1 MQRKLILLVVMLIL
15 LAFPGISLAQ
25 LAPGD
30 YIDIHGHWAEQ
41 DIQLLDQ
48 LGIMK
53 GMGTTAQGFKIFAP
67 ESRVTRAQL
76 AKVLVD
82 TFQLD
87 YGQLRFIKQPVA
99 SDYYRDVDNASRY
112 ADAVVMCAINQI
124 FNRTEDNHFKPAAE
138 LTRMEVAGAIY
149 RSFNAKGIS
158 IPMIMMMPVYNDTQT
173 LAQEDMNALIFVSN
187 TGIMRGDGQN
197 FRPADRVTRAELART
212 INRCISLINLNENN
226 NGQDYSL
233 AVGQTF
239 ILSLPSNPSTGYSWD
254 FAQIYD
260 NKLLE
265 LTADNAY
272 LDKENTGD
280 LTVGQGGR
288 SYWKFKALQN
298 GTTELNLQYARPW
311 ESRQPAQTFK
321 ITINIGAN

>member
-15 LAFPGISLAQ
+15 LAFPGIALAQ
-25 LAPGD
+25 LTPGD

-53 GMGTTAQGFKIFAP
+53 GTGTTALGFKIFAP

-87 YGQLRFIKQPVA
+87 YGQLRFFKQPAA
-99 SDYYRDVDNASRY
+99 SDYYRDVDNASWY

-124 FNRTEDNHFKPAAE
+124 FNRTENNSFEPAAE

-158 IPMIMMMPVYNDTQT
+158 IPMIMMMPIYNDTQE
-173 LAQEDMNALIFVSN
+173 LAQEEMNALVFVSN

-212 INRCISLINLNENN
+212 INRCINLINLNENN
-226 NGQDYSL
+226 NGQDYSVP
-233 AVGQTF
+233 VGQTF
-239 ILSLPSNPSTGYSWD
+239 ILSLPSNPSTGYRWD
-254 FAQIYD
+254 FAQLFD
-260 NKLLE
+260 DKLLE
-265 LTADNAY
+265 LSVDNAY
-272 LDKENTGD
+272 QSEGD
-280 LTVGQGGR
+280 VDQLIVGQGGR
-288 SYWKFKALQN
+288 SYWKFKALQS

-321 ITINIGAN
+321 AKINIGAN

>member
-1 MQRKLILLVVMLIL
+1 MQKKLILLVVMLIL
-15 LAFPGISLAQ
+15 LAFPGIGLAK

-53 GMGTTAQGFKIFAP
+53 GMGMTAQGFKIFAP
-67 ESRVTRAQL
+67 ESHVTRAQL

-87 YGQLRFIKQPVA
+87 YGQLRFIKQPAA
-99 SDYYRDVDNASRY
+99 SDYYRDVDNTSWY
-112 ADAVVMCAINQI
+112 ANAVVMCAINQI
-124 FNRTEDNHFKPAAE
+124 FNRTENNSFEPAAE
-138 LTRMEVAGAIY
+138 LTRMEVARAIY

-158 IPMIMMMPVYNDTQT
+158 IPMIMMMPVYNDTQE
-173 LAQEDMNALIFVSN
+173 LVLEDMNALVFVSN

-197 FRPADRVTRAELART
+197 FRPADRVTRAELARI
-212 INRCISLINLNENN
+212 INRCINLINLNENN
-226 NGQDYSL
+226 NGQDYSVP
-233 AVGQTF
+233 VGQTF
-239 ILSLPSNPSTGYSWD
+239 ILSLPSNPSTGYSWN
-254 FAQIYD
+254 FAQTYD
-260 NKLLE
+260 DKLLE

-272 LDKENTGD
+272 LSEEDSGH

-288 SYWKFKALQN
+288 SYWKFKALLN
-298 GTTELNLQYARPW
+298 GTTEINLQYARPW

-321 ITINIGAN
+321 VTINVGAN